1 MWKCNRLILI
11 FALLFSSFSSGQSV
25 EEGFTLGLRGGLI
38 ASQVAGDGWGG
49 FDKFGFFVGADIE
62 RKFKKTA
69 GFEIGLQFIQKG
81 SIKNSNP
88 DNGDFQ
94 SYKLSLS
101 YIELPVLYKYYQGKF
116 IYDLGFSGEFLINSK
131 EIDNDGI
138 ELNSRDEFND
148 ISLSLQIGM
157 EYEVTDGSYL
167 NFRFTNSIS
176 PIRNAVAV
184 QTTQLNFWR
193 RVFNKG
199 QYNTLIEFGFKRLI
213 GQ

>member
-1 MWKCNRLILI
+1 MSKYNRYILI
-11 FALLFSSFSSGQSV
+11 FALLISSFSFGQSA
-25 EEGFTLGLRGGLI
+25 EDGFTLGLRGGI
-38 ASQVAGDGWGG
+38 VASQVAGDGWGG
-49 FDKFGFFVGADIE
+49 FDKFGFFAGADIE
-62 RKFKKTA
+62 RKFKKNA
-69 GFEIGLQFIQKG
+69 GFEVGLQFIQKG

-88 DNGDFQ
+88 DKGDLR

-101 YIELPVLYKYYQGKF
+101 YIELPILYKYYQGKF
-116 IYDLGFSGEFLINSK
+116 IYDVGLSGEFLINTK

-157 EYEVTDGSYL
+157 EYEIAERSYL

-176 PIRNAVAV
+176 PIRNAVAL

-193 RVFNKG
+193 RIFNKG
-199 QYNTLIEFGFKRLI
+199 QYNTLIEFGYKRLI